1 MNEKELLHNR
11 VVMQSAE
18 RAVDPSQFPAAFTDI
33 HYAGQ
38 HEDQVLDVFLP
49 EAEGVWPVVV
59 FVHGGGWNFGG
70 RREECISSIFKIVSQ
85 GYAVA
90 TVDYRLV
97 PDAVYPEQ
105 IYDVKAAIRYL
116 RAHAAEL
123 HINTDK
129 LVVWGNSA
137 GAHLAALAGGT
148 KNTEELENPA
158 MGNAEYSGGVDG
170 VLAWYGVYDFAT
182 NKQQLTEQYPDRD
195 TAGDQL
201 QEAML
206 HGLEYEASPI
216 NHVDENYPKTL
227 LQQGKMD
234 KLVPWK
240 QTEEFAEYLRRV
252 CGPDRVEVDYV
263 PTAGHGDKQIKSDE
277 NILRCVKFLDSI
289 YFADRPCTYE
299 RKPLP
304 ELRFVA
310 STCTRI
316 DPFEAVD

>member
-1 MNEKELLHNR
+1 MNKEELLQNR
-11 VVMQSAE
+11 QVMQAAE
-18 RAVDPSQFPAAFTDI
+18 RAVDPEQFPKAFTEL
-33 HYAGQ
+33 HYADQ
-38 HEDQVLDVFLP
+38 HPDQVLDVFLP
-49 EAEGVWPVVV
+49 EKEGVWPAVV

-70 RREECISSIFKIVSQ
+70 RREECISSVFKIVSQ

-97 PDAVYPEQ
+97 PDALYPEQ

-123 HINTDK
+123 QVNTEK

-137 GAHLAALAGGT
+137 GAHLAALAAGT
-148 KNTEELENPA
+148 KNTEELENLS
-158 MGNAEYSGGVDG
+158 MGNAEYSSKVDG
-170 VLAWYGVYDFAT
+170 LLAWYGPYNFAT
-182 NKQQLTEQYPDRD
+182 NSRQLTEQYPDRNP
-195 TAGDQL
+195 
-201 QEAML
+201 QEDELVNVML
-206 HGLEYEASPI
+206 HGMEYEASPC

-234 KLVPWK
+234 RLVPWK
-240 QTEEFAEYLRRV
+240 QTEEFAELLRKV
-252 CGPDRVEVDYV
+252 CGPERVEVDYF
-263 PTAGHGDKQIKSDE
+263 PTAGHGDPRIKSDE

-289 YFADRPCTYE
+289 YFADKPCTYE

-316 DPFEAVD
+316 DPFEAAR